1 MGERPYVVLSCSTSI
16 DGCLDD
22 QSAERLLLSNA
33 DDFDRVD
40 ALRASCDAILVGAR
54 TVRRDN
60 PRLLVRCPDRRAGR
74 VARGLPESPAKVTL
88 TGRGCLDP
96 EAAFFT
102 SGGAERLVYC
112 ASPSLPAVRGRVG
125 DRATVLDAGDPVD
138 LDLLLADLYER
149 GVERLMVE
157 GGQTMHSQLIGAG
170 LADELQLSVAPLFVG
185 EAHAPRLL
193 GAGRF
198 PPDPARRAVLGEV
211 RQIGDVVLMR
221 YGLSPRFDLQAAQV

>member
-1 MGERPYVVLSCSTSI
+1 VLSCSTSI

-22 QSAERLLLSNA
+22 QSDERLMLSNA

-40 ALRASCDAILVGAR
+40 ALRATCDAILVGAR

-60 PRLLVRCPDRRAGR
+60 PRLLVRCPDRRAAR
-74 VARGLPESPAKVTL
+74 LARGLPENPAKVTL

-96 EAAFFT
+96 DAAFFT
-102 SGGAERLVYC
+102 CGDTERLVYC
-112 ASPSLPAVRGRVG
+112 AGPALPVVRGHLGEV
-125 DRATVLDAGDPVD
+125 ATVLDAGDPVD
-138 LDLLLADLYER
+138 LGLLLADLYER

-157 GGQTMHSQLIGAG
+157 GGQTMHTQLIGAG

-193 GAGRF
+193 GSGRF
-198 PPDPARRAVLGEV
+198 PADPARRAVLGEV

-221 YGLSPRFDLQAAQV
+221 YGLSSRFDREATEV